1 MEIKKP
7 RSHTPTIHDNTEE
20 DLILVPPS
28 VLQGKL
34 HKFED
39 YVKGRGSLGSDV
51 AVAIALLITLLTT
64 NFKDF
69 VGVSAGAIEGAFIAA
84 LVFMIAKIVFDFIT
98 KVHKAPIKTRED
110 VVESLIEKSENKQ
123 K

>member
-7 RSHTPTIHDNTEE
+7 RSHTPRVHDNTEE

-51 AVAIALLITLLTT
+51 AVAIALLITLLTA

-69 VGVSAGAIEGAFIAA
+69 AGISAGAIEGAFIAA
-84 LVFMIAKIVFDFIT
+84 FVFMIVKIIYDFST
-98 KVHKAPIKTRED
+98 KVHNAPIKTRED
-110 VVESLIEKSENKQ
+110 VVENLLDKSENK
-123 K
+123 